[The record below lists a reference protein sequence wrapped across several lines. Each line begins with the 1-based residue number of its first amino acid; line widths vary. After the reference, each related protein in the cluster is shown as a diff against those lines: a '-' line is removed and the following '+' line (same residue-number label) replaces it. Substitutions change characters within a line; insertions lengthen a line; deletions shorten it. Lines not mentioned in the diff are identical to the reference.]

1 MSKHPVGQSFAQV
14 IRALGVV
21 VRSSYGLAP
30 VAVVMMIVVAAIVV
44 VSTIWSTPLMMSVV
58 LFVVLGIALL
68 FYLNTWNYGEAA
80 LALAAGLLT
89 VYSVTWTPRKFI
101 AFIAVWLTF
110 SAVALLAS
118 SIKAA
123 SQLETIYIGAA
134 IAVVGHSEAKA
145 IKAAASRLRLIA
157 DSYKGYLIG
166 SKEKAEAIRVFAFR
180 RLPLAVFGSALGAV
194 DTLSTALQIDA
205 IAIANLVCDITKAF
219 EATEAADLPESFEI
233 FISVLQGT
241 AAPPSDFI
249 AGFESSRH
257 LLLGRRLSPSAYF
270 GALKG
275 ALEAGVAP
283 ARVGEHLEQMGSGA

>member
-1 MSKHPVGQSFAQV
+1 MSKHRIGQSLAQV
-14 IRALGVV
+14 MQAFWVV

-30 VAVVMMIVVAAIVV
+30 AAVVVMILVAAIVV
-44 VSTIWSTPLMMSVV
+44 VTTAWSTSLMMAVV

-68 FYLNTWNYGEAA
+68 LYLNTWNYGEAA

-89 VYSVTWTPRKFI
+89 VYSVTWTPRRFI
-101 AFIAVWLTF
+101 AFIAAWLTF

-118 SIKAA
+118 SIKVA

-134 IAVVGHSEAKA
+134 AAVAGHSDAKA
-145 IKAAASRLRLIA
+145 IKATERQLRAIA
-157 DSYKGYLIG
+157 DGYKGYLIG
-166 SKEKAEAIRVFAFR
+166 SKEKAEAIRVFGFR
-180 RLPLAVFGSALGAV
+180 RLPLEVFGSALEAV
-194 DTLSTALQIDA
+194 DTLSTALQLDA

-219 EATEAADLPESFEI
+219 EATEAADLPGYFGT
-233 FISVLQGT
+233 FISALQDT

-249 AGFESSRH
+249 VGFESSRH
-257 LLLGRRLSPSAYF
+257 LLLGRRLRPSAYF

-283 ARVGEHLEQMGSGA
+283 ARVGEYLEQVGSGA